1 MNKQN
6 TEDIFYGKE
15 PTWKN
20 WTPDDFKDIEKV
32 AWSIAMSANWYNIRY
47 TERDYRNAVL
57 EYAEKMKI
65 QDWQYMKKLGTD
77 VFAFRSIGGKC
88 KAATKGCVLPP
99 MFQKNVDDT
108 ITQLIEMGKRVSS
121 AEPQEE
127 VVSVR
132 DRVKNQSCMLASEL
146 EEQIDDY
153 LQYIVGN
160 NPHYKKFEMEDW
172 LRSAQPSAM
181 HCQFM
186 LESFQPRVEELNMA
200 LLGENKELREGY
212 SHITKAQL
220 RKLYDFHKM
229 LCDYLKLHIGIVK
242 SNRKPRKKKKKK
254 PDQVVKKLKYL
265 LKDTKTGAESI
276 LPESIV
282 GGSTVIVY
290 NTKTGKGTMYYA
302 DSTSGGISVKGT
314 TLVGF
319 DKTLSKEKKIK
330 KPAEFIK
337 CAKKDGIR
345 AINNH
350 WKSINTKETE
360 PNGRINAN
368 TLLLRSIK

>member
-1 MNKQN
+1 MKQN

-15 PTWKN
+15 PTWKH

-57 EYAEKMKI
+57 EYAEKNKI

-88 KAATKGCVLPP
+88 KASTKGCILPP

-108 ITQLIEMGKRVSS
+108 ILQLIEMGKKVSLS
-121 AEPQEE
+121 EPQEE
-127 VVSVR
+127 TISVR
-132 DRVKNQSCMLASEL
+132 DRVKAQSCVLASEL

-153 LQYIVGN
+153 LQYIIGN
-160 NPHYKKFEMEDW
+160 KSNYKKFEMEEW
-172 LRSAQPSAM
+172 LRSAEPSGM
-181 HCQFM
+181 HCHFM
-186 LESFQPRVEELNMA
+186 LESFEPRVQELNMA
-200 LLGENKELREGY
+200 LLGENKELREAY
-212 SHITKAQL
+212 SYITKAQL

-229 LCDYLKLHIGIVK
+229 LCDYLRLHIGIIN

-265 LKDTKTGAESI
+265 IKDTKTGAESI

-282 GGSTVIVY
+282 GSSTLIVF
-290 NTKTGKGTMYYA
+290 NTKTEKGAIYYA
-302 DSTSGGISVKGT
+302 DTSGSGITVKGT
-314 TLVGF
+314 TLIGF
-319 DKTLSKEKKIK
+319 DKTTSKEKKIK
-330 KPAEFIK
+330 KAAEFIK
-337 CAKKDGIR
+337 CMKKDGIR

-350 WKSINTKETE
+350 WKSINTKEAE